1 MGRSAVLLLVV
12 VLAIVAGCA
21 SPPRSGVPPAPAPSA
36 APTMVDD
43 LRRDLFAFADDSM
56 LGRSA
61 ETPNAAR
68 AARFIAA
75 KLQAAGVAPA
85 GDSGGYLQ
93 RVPLSR
99 TFVRSAQFTV
109 TSPAGRT
116 SLPFGSHLIPVPS
129 LGEGLPL
136 PVLEATGTLVFAGY
150 GISMPGYG
158 RNDLAGLSL
167 ADKVVVFVND
177 APPGLDSAHR
187 ISLRDPRS
195 LGDRLGAIMERRPA
209 AIIVLFTGRQANE
222 LPALAAGL
230 TDSSLR
236 LQPALDGPRVL
247 PMVLFGSTKDAA
259 ALLPVG
265 WPTNDRSRPLT
276 GRSFAGKVDLVQDGV
291 ATYNVVAVI
300 PGSDSSLAHTYVAF
314 GAHLDHIG
322 IQPPE
327 HGDSI
332 ANGADDDGSGSM
344 SLVEMARRAQR
355 EPHPKRSLLFVW
367 HTGEELG
374 LFGSEWF
381 TSHPTVPLDSI
392 VAQLNVDMIGRN
404 YPDSLYLI
412 GPRSAPNGQSSVL
425 GAIVDSVNSAS
436 SRPFLINREWDA
448 PSHPEQLYYRSD
460 HYNYAKHGIPIVF
473 FTTGLHA
480 DYHKVTD
487 SPDKIDYDKMSR
499 VATLILRIGT
509 ALANSP
515 TRPLPAALLR

>member
-1 MGRSAVLLLVV
+1 MRRRAVLLLV
-12 VLAIVAGCA
+12 LAAGCA
-21 SPPRSGVPPAPAPSA
+21 SPPRTAKSSAPAPAPS
-36 APTMVDD
+36 PTMEEE

-61 ETPNAAR
+61 ETPNGAR

-75 KLQAAGVAPA
+75 KLKAAGIAPA

-99 TFVRSAQFTV
+99 TFVRSARFTV
-109 TSPAGRT
+109 TQPAT
-116 SLPFGSHLIPVPS
+116 HATLPIGSHLIPVPS

-136 PVLEATGTLVFAGY
+136 PVLEAAGDLVFAGY
-150 GISMPGYG
+150 GLSAPGFG

-167 ADKVVVFVND
+167 ADKVVVFVDD

-187 ISLRDPRS
+187 SALRDPRS
-195 LGDRLGAIMERRPA
+195 LGDRLGAIMERHPA
-209 AIIVLFTGRQANE
+209 AVIVLFTGRQAGE

-230 TDSSLR
+230 SDSSLR
-236 LQPALDGPRVL
+236 LQPTLDGPREL
-247 PMVLFGSTKDAA
+247 PMVIFGTARDAGP
-259 ALLPVG
+259 LLPAG
-265 WPTNDRSRPLT
+265 WPHNDRPRVLD
-276 GRSFAGKVDLVQDGV
+276 GRSFAAKVDLVQDIV
-291 ATYNVVAVI
+291 PAYNVVAVI
-300 PGSDSSLAHTYVAF
+300 PGSDSTLSHTYVAF

-322 IQPPE
+322 ILPAE

-344 SLVEMARRAQR
+344 SLIEIAKRLQHEPRA
-355 EPHPKRSLLFVW
+355 KRSMLFVW

-381 TSHPTVPLDSI
+381 TSHPTVVLDSI
-392 VAQLNVDMIGRN
+392 VAQLNADMIGRN
-404 YPDSLYLI
+404 DPDSLYLI
-412 GPRSAPNGQSSVL
+412 GPRSAPNGQSTVL

-436 SRPFLINREWDA
+436 PRPFLINRDWDA

-460 HYNYAKHGIPIVF
+460 HYNYAKHGVPIVF

-487 SPDKIDYDKMSR
+487 SADKIDYDKLAR
-499 VATLILRIGT
+499 VAALIMHIGT
-509 ALANSP
+509 AVANSP
-515 TRPLPAALLR
+515 TRPLPPSLLR

>member
-1 MGRSAVLLLVV
+1 MRCSAVLLLVV
-12 VLAIVAGCA
+12 AAGCA
-21 SPPRSGVPPAPAPSA
+21 SPRPEVSPAPARPA
-36 APTMVDD
+36 APSMTED

-75 KLQAAGVAPA
+75 RLQAAGIAPA
-85 GDSGGYLQ
+85 GDSGTYLQ

-99 TFVRSAQFTV
+99 TFVRSARFVV
-109 TSPAGRT
+109 TSPTGRT
-116 SLPFGSHLIPVPS
+116 VLPFGSQLLPVPS

-136 PVLEATGTLVFAGY
+136 PVLEAAGDLVFAGY
-150 GISMPGYG
+150 GLSAPGYG

-177 APPGLDSAHR
+177 APPGLDSAR
-187 ISLRDPRS
+187 KAALRDPRA
-195 LGDRLGAIMERRPA
+195 LGDRLGAIIERRPA
-209 AIIVLFTGRQANE
+209 AIIVLFTGRQAGE

-236 LQPALDGPRVL
+236 IQPSLDGPRVL
-247 PMVLFGSTKDAA
+247 PMVLFGSAKDAA
-259 ALLPVG
+259 ALLPAG
-265 WPTNDRSRPLT
+265 WPHNDHARMLD
-276 GRSFAGKVDLVQDGV
+276 GRSFVAKVDLVQDV
-291 ATYNVVAVI
+291 VSTYNVVAVI
-300 PGSDSSLAHTYVAF
+300 PGSDSALEHTYVAL

-322 IQPPE
+322 IQPPVN
-327 HGDSI
+327 GDSI
-332 ANGADDDGSGSM
+332 ANGADDDGSGTV
-344 SLVEMARRAQR
+344 SLIEIAKSAQR
-355 EPHPKRSLLFVW
+355 APRPKRSMLFVW

-392 VAQLNVDMIGRN
+392 VAQLNADMIGRN
-404 YPDSLYLI
+404 DPDSLYII

-425 GAIVDSVNSAS
+425 GAIVDSVNNAS
-436 SRPFLINREWDA
+436 SRPFLINRDWDA

-487 SPDKIDYDKMSR
+487 SPDKIDYDKLSR
-499 VATLILRIGT
+499 VATLIMHIGT
-509 ALANSP
+509 AVANSP

>member
-1 MGRSAVLLLVV
+1 MRRSAVLLVAV
-12 VLAIVAGCA
+12 AAGCA
-21 SPPRSGVPPAPAPSA
+21 TPPRPETRSAPVPAPPSMA
-36 APTMVDD
+36 ELLRKD
-43 LRRDLFAFADDSM
+43 LYAFADDSM

-75 KLQAAGVAPA
+75 KLRTLGIEPA

-99 TFVRSAQFTV
+99 TFVRSARFTV
-109 TSPAGRT
+109 TTPTGRVN
-116 SLPFGSHLIPVPS
+116 LPFGSHLVPVPS

-136 PVLEATGTLVFAGY
+136 PVLEAEGNLVFASY
-150 GISMPGYG
+150 GLSAPEYG
-158 RNDLAGLSL
+158 RNDLGGLSL

-177 APPGLDSAHR
+177 VPPGLDSAKR
-187 ISLRDPRS
+187 AALRDPRA
-195 LGDRLGAIMERRPA
+195 LGDRLGAIIERRPA
-209 AIIVLFTGRQANE
+209 AIIVLFTGRLASE
-222 LPALAAGL
+222 LPALSAGL

-236 LQPALDGPRVL
+236 LQPPLDGPRVL
-247 PMVLFGSTKDAA
+247 PMVLFGTVRDAGP
-259 ALLPVG
+259 LLPAG
-265 WPTNDRSRPLT
+265 WPRVDRPRVLD
-276 GRSFAGKVDLVQDGV
+276 GRSFTARVDLVQDGV
-291 ATYNVVAVI
+291 PTYNVVAVI
-300 PGSDSSLAHTYVAF
+300 PGADSAFARTYVAF

-344 SLVEMARRAQR
+344 ALIEMAGKA
-355 EPHPKRSLLFVW
+355 EHDPHTKRSLLFVW

-374 LFGSEWF
+374 LLGSEWF
-381 TSHPTVPLDSI
+381 TSHPTVPIDSI

-404 YPDSLYLI
+404 DPDSLYLI
-412 GPRSAPNGQSSVL
+412 GPRSAPNGQSTVL
-425 GAIVDSVNSAS
+425 GAIVDSVNGAS
-436 SRPFLINREWDA
+436 PRPFLFNRDWDA
-448 PSHPEQLYYRSD
+448 PTHPEQLYYRSD

-487 SPDKIDYDKMSR
+487 SPDKIDYDKLSR
-499 VATLILRIGT
+499 VADLILKAGL
-509 ALANSP
+509 AVANSS

>member
-1 MGRSAVLLLVV
+1 MRCSAVLLLVV
-12 VLAIVAGCA
+12 AAGCA
-21 SPPRSGVPPAPAPSA
+21 SPPGSESPPAPAPA
-36 APTMVDD
+36 APPSMATE
-43 LRRDLFAFADDSM
+43 LRRDLYAFSDDSM

-61 ETPNAAR
+61 ETPNGAR

-75 KLQAAGVAPA
+75 QLEHAGIAPA

-99 TFVRSAQFTV
+99 TFIRSAHFTV
-109 TSPAGRT
+109 TAAGGRT
-116 SLPFGSHLIPVPS
+116 SLPFGSHLLPVPS

-136 PVLEATGTLVFAGY
+136 PVLEAAGDLVFAVY
-150 GISMPGYG
+150 GLAAPGFG

-187 ISLRDPRS
+187 ALLRDPHS

-209 AIIVLFTGRQANE
+209 AIIVLFTGRLARE

-236 LQPALDGPRVL
+236 LQPTLGGPRVL
-247 PMVLFGSTKDAA
+247 PMVLFGTAHDAS
-259 ALLPVG
+259 ALLPAG
-265 WPTNDRSRPLT
+265 WPQNDRARVLD
-276 GRSFAGKVDLVQDGV
+276 GRSFAAKIDLVQDVVEG
-291 ATYNVVAVI
+291 YNVVAVI
-300 PGSDSSLAHTYVAF
+300 PGSDSALVHSYVAF

-322 IQPPE
+322 IQRPVN
-327 HGDSI
+327 GDSI
-332 ANGADDDGSGSM
+332 ANGADDDGSGSV
-344 SLVEMARRAQR
+344 SLIEIAKREQHAPRA
-355 EPHPKRSLLFVW
+355 KRSMLFVW

-392 VAQLNVDMIGRN
+392 VAQLNADMIGRN
-404 YPDSLYLI
+404 DPDSLYLI
-412 GPRSAPNGQSSVL
+412 GPISAPNGQSRVL

-436 SRPFLINREWDA
+436 PRPFLINRDWDA

-480 DYHKVTD
+480 DYHKVSD
-487 SPDKIDYDKMSR
+487 SADKIDFDKLAR
-499 VATLILRIGT
+499 VAALIMHVGT
-509 ALANSP
+509 VVANAP
-515 TRPLPAALLR
+515 GRPLPPALLR

>member
-1 MGRSAVLLLVV
+1 MRRSAVLLLTV
-12 VLAIVAGCA
+12 AAGCS
-21 SPPRSGVPPAPAPSA
+21 SPPRTEARPAPAPPP
-36 APTMVDD
+36 PTMAEE
-43 LRRDLFAFADDSM
+43 LKRDLYAFADDSM

-61 ETPNAAR
+61 ETPNGAR
-68 AARFIAA
+68 AARFIASM
-75 KLQAAGVAPA
+75 LRAAGIAPA

-99 TFVRSAQFTV
+99 TFVRSARFTV
-109 TSPAGRT
+109 TST
-116 SLPFGSHLIPVPS
+116 VSHSTLPVGSHLIPVPS

-136 PVLEATGTLVFAGY
+136 PVLEAEGELVFAGY
-150 GISMPGYG
+150 GLSQPGYG

-167 ADKVVVFVND
+167 ADKVVVFVDD
-177 APPGLDSAHR
+177 APPGVDSAR
-187 ISLRDPRS
+187 RAALRDPRS
-195 LGDRLGAIMERRPA
+195 LGDRLGAIMQRRPA
-209 AIIVLFTGRQANE
+209 AIIVLFTGRQAGE

-236 LQPALDGPRVL
+236 LQPTLDGPREL
-247 PMVLFGSTKDAA
+247 PMVIFGTARDAGP
-259 ALLPVG
+259 LLPVG
-265 WPTNDRSRPLT
+265 WPRNDRSRPLD
-276 GRSFAGKVDLVQDGV
+276 GRRFSAKVDMVQDIV
-291 ATYNVVAVI
+291 PAYNVVAVI
-300 PGSDSSLAHTYVAF
+300 PGSDSALAHSYVAF

-322 IQPPE
+322 IQTPQD
-327 HGDSI
+327 GDSI

-344 SLVEMARRAQR
+344 ALIEMAKRAQAA
-355 EPHPKRSLLFVW
+355 PHPKRSLLFVW

-392 VAQLNVDMIGRN
+392 VAQLNADMIGRN
-404 YPDSLYLI
+404 DPDSLYLI
-412 GPRSAPNGQSSVL
+412 GPRSAPNGQSRVL
-425 GAIVDSVNSAS
+425 GAIVDSVNDAS
-436 SRPFLINREWDA
+436 PRPFLINRDWDA
-448 PSHPEQLYYRSD
+448 PTHPEQLYYRSD

-487 SPDKIDYDKMSR
+487 SPDKIDYDKLSR

-509 ALANSP
+509 AIANAP